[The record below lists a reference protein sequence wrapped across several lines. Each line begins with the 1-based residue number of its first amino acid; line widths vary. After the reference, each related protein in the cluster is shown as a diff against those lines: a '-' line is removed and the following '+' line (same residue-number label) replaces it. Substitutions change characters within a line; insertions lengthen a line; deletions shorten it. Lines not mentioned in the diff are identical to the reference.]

1 MQFKKIYSRVFIN
14 IGIDQS
20 DPLPQCNADT
30 TKRSYR
36 KRGYSSNGV
45 ILAFLGA
52 TTMF

>member
-1 MQFKKIYSRVFIN
+1 MSA
-14 IGIDQS
+14 GIDQL
-20 DPLPQCNADT
+20 DLLPQCNANT
-30 TKRSYR
+30 T